1 MSDSLCDLRARF
13 GGALGEDIFKGRGI
27 YPHTDREPIE
37 EWAGEASQVATAD
50 SRTAAAVLAS
60 APVQATGAGVTSGN
74 ELKVCG
80 HLEDLT
86 PSGDGHFPVLKRLAK
101 CLEGVSAELWC
112 FVEEEDTSVS
122 ECDLAGSYRVSTAN
136 QGRRRA
142 AVVRSTE
149 RRDLQQTQ
157 LFAEQSGR
165 APDSSD
171 HKSVLGVERR
181 EQPWEAAS
189 EHALATS
196 GGAFEQKSVLPD
208 GGDFEGAT
216 RKIETPNVGEVGSRA
231 RGGGGWRHVSSEE
244 FPHLIN
250 GWTGRAAS

>member
-1 MSDSLCDLRARF
+1 M
-13 GGALGEDIFKGRGI
+13 
-27 YPHTDREPIE
+27 
-37 EWAGEASQVATAD
+37 
-50 SRTAAAVLAS
+50 LAS
-60 APVQATGAGVTSGN
+60 APVQTTGARVTSGN

-122 ECDLAGSYRVSTAN
+122 ECDLARSDRVSTAN

-142 AVVRSTE
+142 AVVRSTK
-149 RRDLQQTQ
+149 RRNLQQTQ

-196 GGAFEQKSVLPD
+196 GGPFEQESVVPD
-208 GGDFEGAT
+208 GCDFEGAT
-216 RKIETPNVGEVGSRA
+216 RKSETPNVREVGGRP
-231 RGGGGWRHVSSEE
+231 RGGELWRNLGSE
-244 FPHLIN
+244 
-250 GWTGRAAS
+250 